1 MIEQIEYFPTQQ
13 LAKERAEQL
22 KWLGY
27 VAYVEV
33 RFYYGMET
41 KWQVRYWKDYG
52 GAFSGPFPDHVLG
65 RIGE

>member
-33 RFYYGMET
+33 NFFCSVGM
-41 KWQVRYWKDYG
+41 KWQVRFWKDYG
-52 GAFSGPFPDHVLG
+52 GAFSGVFPDHVVT
-65 RIGE
+65 RRQQ